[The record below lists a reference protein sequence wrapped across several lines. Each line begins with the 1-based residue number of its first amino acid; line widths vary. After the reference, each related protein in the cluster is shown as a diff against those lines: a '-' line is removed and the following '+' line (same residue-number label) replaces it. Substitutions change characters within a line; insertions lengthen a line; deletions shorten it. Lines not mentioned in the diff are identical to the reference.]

1 MPLLAGADEIV
12 VGAVERGD
20 HVAEAR
26 RVAVGELCRR
36 DALLLRRL
44 QHLDAVLVGA
54 GEEEHVHALQA
65 AEARQRVRRDGLIG
79 MADMR
84 HIVRVRDGC
93 GDVVGPR
100 LCHGGDG
107 IALAARPGKR
117 RSEFD

>member
-20 HVAEAR
+20 HVAETR
-26 RVAVGELCRR
+26 RVAVGKLCRG

-54 GEEEHVHALQA
+54 GKEEHVHALQT
-65 AEARQRVRRDGLIG
+65 AEARERVRRDGLIG
-79 MADMR
+79 MADVR
-84 HIVRVRDGC
+84 HIVRIGDGC
-93 GDVVGPR
+93 GDVIGAG
-100 LCHGGDG
+100 HGGHG

-117 RSEFD
+117 RSEFA